1 MLLVGSS
8 SDEEISS
15 EEMSVQE
22 RFEKEKRRRKEVEAQ
37 LKALKRK
44 NMKNNESSSVY
55 KIGKL
60 DKGLTEEDKRV
71 KVKALMEKFKS
82 HSQMKNGVRNS
93 TSKTESQRTTLPAKQ
108 ASSKV
113 VSHSSSKFPSSQK
126 IKLSDSKPSNFQA
139 TKSKINTNHAKNI
152 SQPNIASSKTKH
164 LAKSVSKPS
173 VRSSIPPKATQKT
186 IVKRASN
193 PYAELMQKAKLYV
206 LRARFNFVLA
216 SDLALLLPRW

>member
-1 MLLVGSS
+1 
-8 SDEEISS
+8 
-15 EEMSVQE
+15 MSVQE

-44 NMKNNESSSVY
+44 NIKNSESSSVY

-93 TSKTESQRTTLPAKQ
+93 KSKTESQRTTLPAKQ

-126 IKLSDSKPSNFQA
+126 IKLSHSKPSNFQA

-173 VRSSIPPKATQKT
+173 VRSSIPPKVTQKT